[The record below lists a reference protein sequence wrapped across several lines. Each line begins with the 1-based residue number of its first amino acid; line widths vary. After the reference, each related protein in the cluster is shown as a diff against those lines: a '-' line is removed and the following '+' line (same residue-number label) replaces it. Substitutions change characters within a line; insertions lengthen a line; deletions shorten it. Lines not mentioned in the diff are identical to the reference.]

1 MSMISKERLNF
12 LTAMIIEGY
21 KNHWVIV
28 EDPNNEEEQE
38 GRNVVVLL
46 SGRTLSV
53 SVPPNERFTKE
64 DAPLKVSKSDL
75 EAVLKHYDDKEL
87 LIRVVPEIDVALP
100 KQ

>member
-1 MSMISKERLNF
+1 MISKERLNF